1 MTKVNTHQRPGEFI
15 ALAAFLMATIALAID
30 MMLPAMGPMA
40 VDLEL
45 TEPHRISWVIL
56 GIFAGLIF
64 GQLVFGPLSD
74 AIGRRGAIQIG
85 MLIFLVGTAICAW
98 TDSFTVLIVGRIL
111 QGFGGAATRI
121 VTQAMVRDRFA
132 GREMAR
138 IMSFIMT
145 IFILVPIFA
154 PMIGQVVLWFGS
166 WHLLFLTLGGFSAV
180 ILTWFSIRQP
190 ETLSE
195 RQVITTKH
203 LLNAVT
209 TVVLHRKTIRFT
221 VAAGFSF
228 GGLVSYLSSAQF
240 IFQDIYQT
248 GDWFSVLFG
257 STAAS
262 IAISSLV
269 NARYVKRFGMEV
281 ICKIAFSMQI
291 VWSGL
296 FCLYHFSGFE
306 ITLMDWLIYIVPV
319 LFLMG
324 LTFGNLQS
332 VAMEPM
338 GAIAGTASTVIGS
351 LMTAISLGVGVIFS
365 QFMVGQSASPLI
377 VTFFVTGLVA
387 LLLINTQDPPAH
399 PAESF

>member
-1 MTKVNTHQRPGEFI
+1 M
-15 ALAAFLMATIALAID
+15 
-30 MMLPAMGPMA
+30 
-40 VDLEL
+40 
-45 TEPHRISWVIL
+45 
-56 GIFAGLIF
+56 
-64 GQLVFGPLSD
+64 
-74 AIGRRGAIQIG
+74 
-85 MLIFLVGTAICAW
+85 
-98 TDSFTVLIVGRIL
+98 
-111 QGFGGAATRI
+111 
-121 VTQAMVRDRFA
+121 
-132 GREMAR
+132 
-138 IMSFIMT
+138 
-145 IFILVPIFA
+145 
-154 PMIGQVVLWFGS
+154 
-166 WHLLFLTLGGFSAV
+166 
-180 ILTWFSIRQP
+180 
-190 ETLSE
+190 
-195 RQVITTKH
+195 
-203 LLNAVT
+203 
-209 TVVLHRKTIRFT
+209 
-221 VAAGFSF
+221 
-228 GGLVSYLSSAQF
+228 
-240 IFQDIYQT
+240 
-248 GDWFSVLFG
+248 LFG

-262 IAISSLV
+262 IAISSLL

-387 LLLINTQDPPAH
+387 LLLINTQDPSTH

>member
-1 MTKVNTHQRPGEFI
+1 M
-15 ALAAFLMATIALAID
+15 
-30 MMLPAMGPMA
+30 
-40 VDLEL
+40 
-45 TEPHRISWVIL
+45 
-56 GIFAGLIF
+56 
-64 GQLVFGPLSD
+64 
-74 AIGRRGAIQIG
+74 
-85 MLIFLVGTAICAW
+85 
-98 TDSFTVLIVGRIL
+98 
-111 QGFGGAATRI
+111 
-121 VTQAMVRDRFA
+121 
-132 GREMAR
+132 
-138 IMSFIMT
+138 
-145 IFILVPIFA
+145 
-154 PMIGQVVLWFGS
+154 
-166 WHLLFLTLGGFSAV
+166 
-180 ILTWFSIRQP
+180 
-190 ETLSE
+190 
-195 RQVITTKH
+195 
-203 LLNAVT
+203 
-209 TVVLHRKTIRFT
+209 VLHRKTIRFT

-291 VWSGL
+291 FGRP

-351 LMTAISLGVGVIFS
+351 LMTAISLGVGVVFS

-377 VTFFVTGLVA
+377 ITFFVTGLVA
-387 LLLINTQDPPAH
+387 LLLINTQYPSAH
-399 PAESF
+399 PAESC